1 MEHER
6 LVISHDIVTNYL
18 KHMLPGFEIKR
29 VQGDRLF
36 ILHAFVEGIFH
47 LRDVCKSIPDVQEL
61 LKNQLEKNREH
72 YSHVSADIKDIMVE
86 FETMK
91 DPLKSYDS
99 DTTYLFFSALG
110 GAFEN

>member
-1 MEHER
+1 
-6 LVISHDIVTNYL
+6 
-18 KHMLPGFEIKR
+18 MLPGFEIKR

-36 ILHAFVEGIFH
+36 ILHAFVEGIFN
-47 LRDVCKSIPDVQEL
+47 LRDVYKSIPDVQEL

-72 YSHVSADIKDIMVE
+72 YSNVSADIKDIMVE

-99 DTTYLFFSALG
+99 DTTYLFFGALG
-110 GAFEN
+110 GAFKN

>member
-1 MEHER
+1 M
-6 LVISHDIVTNYL
+6 
-18 KHMLPGFEIKR
+18 
-29 VQGDRLF
+29 
-36 ILHAFVEGIFH
+36 
-47 LRDVCKSIPDVQEL
+47 

-99 DTTYLFFSALG
+99 DMTYLFFSALG
-110 GAFEN
+110 VPLKINVIVFQSDDAKCWVVNLSNEENPFK